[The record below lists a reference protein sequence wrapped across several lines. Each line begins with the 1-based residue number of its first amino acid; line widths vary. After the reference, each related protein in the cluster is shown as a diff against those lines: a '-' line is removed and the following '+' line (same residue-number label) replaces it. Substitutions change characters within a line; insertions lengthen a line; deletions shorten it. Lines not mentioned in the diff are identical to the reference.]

1 MKSTYLSDLA
11 SLFPHSP
18 LSPHLFLD
26 VPGVIDD
33 YYLNLIKWNNKHQLV
48 VALSDVLYLWN
59 SDTGDAFELFKCSND
74 DLLTTYISSVNFID
88 DTKTVFGDFFGV
100 LRVVDCQSGKLIYD
114 KQHDND
120 RIDSIA
126 TYGNLIATG
135 SRDNNVFVMDI
146 RIGNKSRTTFEGHYG
161 EVCGI
166 DFSSNGNYLATG
178 ANDNNVFVFDLRM
191 NRSLFNFQ
199 HDAAVKA
206 VKFNSQRENILATG
220 GGSTDKR
227 IKITNVATKE
237 QPTNIITSSQ
247 VTGIVWCPN
256 ELMISHGYP
265 SNSISFYDCEH
276 WNRTGTFDGH
286 DGRILGLTATN
297 DGLAAT
303 IGADEMIRIWK
314 LWDIPSEHF

>member
-11 SLFPHSP
+11 SLLLNKPYHLSTLVPHSP

-88 DTKTVFGDFFGV
+88 DTKTV
-100 LRVVDCQSGKLIYD
+100 GKLIYD

-161 EVCGI
+161 EQMI
-166 DFSSNGNYLATG
+166 IMFL
-178 ANDNNVFVFDLRM
+178 FFDLRM